1 MASTPNWPVMGNGS
15 SGTNV
20 MALQLLLNH
29 KGYNIT
35 ADGIFGNNTEAAV
48 RAFQGSRGLGADG
61 VAGTNTLSALIV
73 TIANRTNNQ
82 AARAAQYLLRK
93 FENLAVD
100 GDFGAGS
107 ETATKIFQSRMGITV
122 NGIVNSLTW
131 RFLFGYNAYP
141 TTWYGRNDRLSDTEM
156 ETNGRYVYNYLIS
169 RGWTK
174 NAICGMLGNMEAES
188 RINPGAWQ
196 DYNTTNSGGFGLV
209 QWTACPETN
218 WENPL
223 IRWAND
229 NGLDPTN
236 IDVQL
241 QRITYEEAN
250 GLQYD
255 GVIEPYTFSDFKKST
270 LSAYTLGRAFV
281 LNYERP
287 NNQGES
293 VQEERGSNATK
304 WFNRFA

>member
-20 MALQLLLNH
+20 TALQLLLNH

-48 RAFQGSRGLGADG
+48 RAFQGSRGLGVDG
-61 VAGTNTLSALIV
+61 VAGANTLSALIV

-107 ETATKIFQSRMGITV
+107 ETATKVFQGKMGITV
-122 NGIVNSLTW
+122 NGIVNALTW

-141 TTWYGRNDRLSDTEM
+141 SAWYCSNSQVSHSEM
-156 ETNGRYVYNYLIS
+156 AVNAQYILNYLRN

-174 NAICGMLGNMEAES
+174 EAVCGMLGNMEVES
-188 RINPGAWQ
+188 FINPGVW
-196 DYNTTNSGGFGLV
+196 YNFTEGSAAFGLV
-209 QWTACPETN
+209 QW
-218 WENPL
+218 NPTSKYFD
-223 IRWAND
+223 WAD
-229 NGLDPTN
+229 ANGYARDSM
-236 IDVQL
+236 IGQL
-241 QRITYEEAN
+241 QRIIYEVEN
-250 GLQYD
+250 KEQYSEY
-255 GVIEPYTFSDFKKST
+255 GTPYSFYDYSQST
-270 LSAYTLGRAFV
+270 LTPYELGRQFAWH
-281 LNYERP
+281 YE
-287 NNQGES
+287 NGNTS
-293 VQEERGSNATK
+293 VAAANTRGYNADAWYNELT
-304 WFNRFA
+304 